1 MTTISSNRSLAKI
14 TIPADY
20 LEDVRSALVS
30 GINNDSDALRS
41 DHQEVL
47 DGRGVG
53 REDRAAAVRIL
64 REDLQL
70 LDQVLDASG
79 DTTIRGDRDALV
91 HVLEATVSV
100 LSGRLADTSQY
111 GPLPDL
117 DVLEL
122 SYRLQWAAH
131 EIGRISHDEAVA

>member
-1 MTTISSNRSLAKI
+1 MATLSSNRSPAEI

-47 DGRGVG
+47 DGLAAG
-53 REDRAAAVRIL
+53 REDRAGAVRIL
-64 REDLQL
+64 R
-70 LDQVLDASG
+70 ASG
-79 DTTIRGDRDALV
+79 DTTIRGDWSALV

-100 LSGRLADTSQY
+100 LSGRLADTGQY
-111 GPLPDL
+111 APLPDL
-117 DVLEL
+117 DVLDL

-131 EIGRISHDEAVA
+131 EIGRIGHDGAVA